1 DAERALLD
9 RMQAAAGA
17 RLVSLEHD
25 GVAVYAD
32 AAERVRD
39 ACGSTHEFAAEHHAN
54 FDWSVA
60 SDLHFLEFAALKER
74 LVVANLKPVAHVPA
88 ELGEKRTCF
97 ELFAS
102 TGFWET
108 RHKDDLVVVVSDILK
123 RLMMPFDGRDAVPPE
138 PLNDLS
144 FASSICN
151 AVMAGLAGGNRL
163 PALDG
168 DRGRDKILFSDGVL
182 LNLPDLSQR
191 KARPSDRMGVR
202 ADATSATWSPTNP
215 SDIFDQ
221 VLAFLE
227 TRAQGLEDNEQ
238 GRKVIES
245 FQQLASDGC
254 ELVTLLRR
262 YGSYDWVLWL
272 LRFFTRAASG
282 VDRYPAAVADTS
294 DRFVYDFFP
303 ITGDAADEKKVE
315 EMPVETDPAENAE
328 EEKRD
333 PRALEELEVAVDAA
347 QFHDLRMCRAWRF
360 REKSSGR
367 TRQSRNSEQH
377 AELWD

>member
-1 DAERALLD
+1 VGGCQPEAG
-9 RMQAAAGA
+9 GA
-17 RLVSLEHD
+17 RARQEEDV
-25 GVAVYAD
+25 
-32 AAERVRD
+32 
-39 ACGSTHEFAAEHHAN
+39 
-54 FDWSVA
+54 
-60 SDLHFLEFAALKER
+60 
-74 LVVANLKPVAHVPA
+74 
-88 ELGEKRTCF
+88 F

-108 RHKDDLVVVVSDILK
+108 RHKDDLVVVVSDILR

-144 FASSICN
+144 FASFICN

-215 SDIFDQ
+215 SDIDQ

-227 TRAQGLEDNEQ
+227 TRAQDNKQ

-262 YGSYDWVLWL
+262 YRSCDWVLWL

-282 VDRYPAAVADTS
+282 VDRYCEFLYLFGPGSSGKDVLLLILLRFLGREDNNYATMLPGSYVVVGGQSDKNGPTENIAQLESKRRTPSRAELQLLAGAATANFPPRVKTHEDEGWSRRARILQTEA
-294 DRFVYDFFP
+294 RFVANPKLLTEHRCDDTLKARVAKGLFSPQLLFFVKGLYTLLGP
-303 ITGDAADEKKVE
+303 KYNPGT
-315 EMPVETDPAENAE
+315 
-328 EEKRD
+328 
-333 PRALEELEVAVDAA
+333 ELIP
-347 QFHDLRMCRAWRF
+347 
-360 REKSSGR
+360 
-367 TRQSRNSEQH
+367 
-377 AELWD
+377 

>member
-1 DAERALLD
+1 
-9 RMQAAAGA
+9 M
-17 RLVSLEHD
+17 
-25 GVAVYAD
+25 
-32 AAERVRD
+32 
-39 ACGSTHEFAAEHHAN
+39 
-54 FDWSVA
+54 
-60 SDLHFLEFAALKER
+60 
-74 LVVANLKPVAHVPA
+74 VANLKPVAHVPA
-88 ELGEKRTCF
+88 ELGKKRTCF

-108 RHKDDLVVVVSDILK
+108 RHKDDLVTVVSNILK
-123 RLMMPFDGRDAVPPE
+123 RLMMPFDGRDTVPPE
-138 PLNDLS
+138 PLNDLA

-163 PALDG
+163 PTLDG

-245 FQQLASDGC
+245 
-254 ELVTLLRR
+254 
-262 YGSYDWVLWL
+262 W
-272 LRFFTRAASG
+272 
-282 VDRYPAAVADTS
+282 
-294 DRFVYDFFP
+294 
-303 ITGDAADEKKVE
+303 
-315 EMPVETDPAENAE
+315 M
-328 EEKRD
+328 
-333 PRALEELEVAVDAA
+333 
-347 QFHDLRMCRAWRF
+347 
-360 REKSSGR
+360 
-367 TRQSRNSEQH
+367 
-377 AELWD
+377 